1 MYPFPNTGTVVHV
14 YPTRKIIESIADEM
28 AFRSESDAMSSGY
41 LQWGVDSSRCPACN
55 YILPISLT
63 ITDQKP
69 QGTSRVLCH
78 QCKEWTETKMMFHCR
93 DCGPKTY
100 LCPHCLIREHNG
112 HNIESLSFIRRKKRK
127 QLVNEFRLNSLSPV
141 ELFGPLGYIK
151 GNVDSSFAKIQNI
164 LNDVVEDS
172 TQTEL
177 DILAKLEKAM
187 IIADTLRAVY
197 KKLEEAR
204 IMLENF
210 IETSNSQNKDTLSK
224 CSTCNEDVDKKH
236 VYSCTTC
243 GAEENICPH
252 CIIANHPGHAV
263 QQRYVS
269 KDCLKKIIAE
279 VGLTEQICGNESE
292 SYLKTFE
299 NAQKKIQDV
308 VTQLKRRELLTE
320 KEARDKLDE
329 IKPHVELIKKAQNMA
344 QVFEAQLTNVNAHVD

>member
-1 MYPFPNTGTVVHV
+1 M
-14 YPTRKIIESIADEM
+14 PTILPVMDFERD
-28 AFRSESDAMSSGY
+28 FRSFLDSNATSPRWSPLIIPSNSPPSATQPQSSTRPTET
-41 LQWGVDSSRCPACN
+41 QNETSSFDSNGLECPICCDVFTSPKVLSCCGQSLCQPCAVRACSRHCPFCR
-55 YILPISLT
+55 
-63 ITDQKP
+63 
-69 QGTSRVLCH
+69 SRV
-78 QCKEWTETKMMFHCR
+78 
-93 DCGPKTY
+93 
-100 LCPHCLIREHNG
+100 
-112 HNIESLSFIRRKKRK
+112 
-127 QLVNEFRLNSLSPV
+127 NSRHL
-141 ELFGPLGYIK
+141 K
-151 GNVDSSFAKIQNI
+151 DNVA
-164 LNDVVEDS
+164 
-172 TQTEL
+172 
-177 DILAKLEKAM
+177 
-187 IIADTLRAVY
+187 LR
-197 KKLEEAR
+197 
-204 IMLENF
+204 NF